1 MQHAQRLRMPG
12 EPYSP
17 QTSEHSDS
25 DSFPSK
31 SASCHALLQLRA
43 NSPCLSCSAEASLS
57 FWAWRQ
63 VCGNYYQGR
72 GQHTHAFTHALE
84 TAHHMFM
91 KLEDGRVYC
100 LPDGYEVEDRSLD
113 PIRYVLNPTFAP
125 EKAQPLLYLFLLSE
139 EAERASFGSLN
150 KTRALLELVLA
161 RLLAPAA

>member
-1 MQHAQRLRMPG
+1 MSNRCLKHCTPGLQITCVCQLSTPVNEAVSSLHVAPMVIWLRTAKF
-12 EPYSP
+12 
-17 QTSEHSDS
+17 QW
-25 DSFPSK
+25 
-31 SASCHALLQLRA
+31 LL
-43 NSPCLSCSAEASLS
+43 
-57 FWAWRQ
+57 Q

-125 EKAQPLLYLFLLSE
+125 EKVRVLPPPWSVWIPVLGDCLYRTKAGGTPWE
-139 EAERASFGSLN
+139 
-150 KTRALLELVLA
+150 
-161 RLLAPAA
+161 